1 MIYLNTLPRYGEI
14 QYAGKNT
21 CISGVWSVGVIILM
35 CSGAL
40 RSAPERSGV
49 GSERSEGVGNTGW
62 WKNHMYQWGLERRS
76 DNIDVLRSAPERSGA
91 LRSSSGVGSERS
103 GAPELRSG
111 AGALRS
117 GSGDSGV

>member
-1 MIYLNTLPRYGEI
+1 MGET
-14 QYAGKNT
+14 QYAGKKHMYQWGLERRSDN
-21 CISGVWSVGVIILM
+21 IDV
-35 CSGAL
+35 L

-49 GSERSEGVGNTGW
+49 GPERSEGVGNTGW

-117 GSGDSGV
+117 GSGESGVCDI

>member
-1 MIYLNTLPRYGEI
+1 
-14 QYAGKNT
+14 
-21 CISGVWSVGVIILM
+21 M

-76 DNIDVLRSAPERSGA
+76 DNIDVLRSAPERSGVA
-91 LRSSSGVGSERS
+91 PEWGRS
-103 GAPELRSG
+103 APELRS
-111 AGALRS
+111 
-117 GSGDSGV
+117 SGVAPERSEVAPESLVSVTSDQSIYDFYF

>member
-1 MIYLNTLPRYGEI
+1 
-14 QYAGKNT
+14 
-21 CISGVWSVGVIILM
+21 
-35 CSGAL
+35 
-40 RSAPERSGV
+40 
-49 GSERSEGVGNTGW
+49 
-62 WKNHMYQWGLERRS
+62 MYQWGLERRS

-117 GSGDSGV
+117 GSGESGVGDI

>member
-1 MIYLNTLPRYGEI
+1 MYQWGLERRSDNID
-14 QYAGKNT
+14 
-21 CISGVWSVGVIILM
+21 V
-35 CSGAL
+35 L

-49 GSERSEGVGNTGW
+49 GPERSEGVGNTGW

-103 GAPELRSG
+103 GAPEWRRSAPKWLR
-111 AGALRS
+111 R
-117 GSGDSGV
+117 VWCR